1 MVPMRRLELPQ
12 GYPYYH
18 LKVARL
24 PIPPQRHMLYKQRC
38 DTIQAMKKQVQIR
51 YLGPE
56 TAYPDATQAQ
66 ENAVAALIAH
76 TGPEVLFFAEHS
88 SLYTSGTSADQADR
102 LPLFPEIPT
111 FETGRGGQL
120 TYHGPGQRV
129 LYPILD
135 LGERGKDLRVYI
147 RNLQSW
153 VINTLD
159 RFDIKG
165 YIRDEVGVWVDTHTG
180 PQKIA
185 AIGVRVRQWVT
196 FHGIALNVNPN
207 LDHFKGIIPCGI
219 SQFGVTSMAALLHE
233 INPAEVDRVLCEEFT
248 KTFNCSLT

>member
-1 MVPMRRLELPQ
+1 M
-12 GYPYYH
+12 
-18 LKVARL
+18 
-24 PIPPQRHMLYKQRC
+24 
-38 DTIQAMKKQVQIR
+38 QIR
-51 YLGPE
+51 YLGPD
-56 TAYPDATQAQ
+56 TAYPDATEAQ

-76 TGPEVLFFAEHS
+76 TASEVLFFAEHS
-88 SLYTSGTSADQADR
+88 PLYTSGTSADKADR

-135 LGERGKDLRVYI
+135 LRERGKDLRAYI
-147 RNLQSW
+147 RNLQGW
-153 VINTLD
+153 VINTLA
-159 RFDIKG
+159 RFGITG
-165 YIRDEVGVWVDTHTG
+165 YIRDEVGVWVDTATG

-207 LDHFKGIIPCGI
+207 LEHFKGIIPCGI
-219 SQFGVTSMAALLHE
+219 SEFGVTSMAALLKE
-233 INPAEVDRVLCEEFT
+233 INPAEVDRVLQEEFA
-248 KTFNCSLT
+248 KTFNAELKV

>member
-1 MVPMRRLELPQ
+1 
-12 GYPYYH
+12 
-18 LKVARL
+18 
-24 PIPPQRHMLYKQRC
+24 
-38 DTIQAMKKQVQIR
+38 MKKQVQIR

-76 TGPEVLFFAEHS
+76 TGPETLFFAEHS
-88 SLYTSGTSADQADR
+88 PLYTAGTSADMAQR
-102 LPLFPEIPT
+102 LPLFPEIPVY
-111 FETGRGGQL
+111 ETGRGGKL

-135 LGERGKDLRVYI
+135 LRERGKDLRTYI
-147 RNLQSW
+147 RSLQGWIIS
-153 VINTLD
+153 TLAH
-159 RFDIKG
+159 FGIKG
-165 YIRDEVGVWVDTHTG
+165 YIRDEVGVWVDTPQG

-207 LDHFKGIIPCGI
+207 LEHFKGIVPCGI
-219 SQFGVTSMAALLHE
+219 SEFGVTSMATLVPN
-233 INPAEVDRVLCEEFT
+233 INPAEVDRVLKEEFE
-248 KTFNCSLT
+248 KTFSVKLVD